1 MILSLFQF
9 LRRGKNLRPAL
20 VFLMLNA
27 GILRGGR
34 IFPNV
39 TASKGAKGPVAIRT
53 TAAFGMIE
61 PKDRWVQFS
70 FHVRLC
76 PEHVS
81 EIT

>member
-1 MILSLFQF
+1 MSANNFSGWTQKDF
-9 LRRGKNLRPAL
+9 LRWLRKNHP
-20 VFLMLNA
+20 
-27 GILRGGR
+27 
-34 IFPNV
+34 
-39 TASKGAKGPVAIRT
+39 K
-53 TAAFGMIE
+53 